1 MTFRA
6 AAERYEKAVVQQA
19 TWEQA
24 QVGLHYG
31 VFKVLS
37 VDPGQ

>member
-1 MTFRA
+1 MTFGA
-6 AAERYEKAVVQQA
+6 AAERYEKAIVQQA

-24 QVGLHYG
+24 QIGLHYG

-37 VDPGQ
+37 VDPRQ

>member
-1 MTFRA
+1 MALGA
-6 AAERYEKAVVQQA
+6 AAERYEKAIVQQA

-24 QVGLHYG
+24 QIGLHYG

-37 VDPGQ
+37 VDPRQ

>member
-6 AAERYEKAVVQQA
+6 AAERYEKTIVQQA
-19 TWEQA
+19 TWEQV
-24 QVGLHYG
+24 QIGLHYG

-37 VDPGQ
+37 VDPRQ